1 MSRVRLGDF
10 VVDIV
15 SGELWSAGSEGGR
28 ERIVLREQP
37 LRVLRLLIECDG
49 RVATREDI
57 KKKLWPN
64 DTIVDFDHSINVAIG
79 TLRRALGDSADSPR
93 YIETLARRGYQLLV
107 AAEWLEP
114 GRAAAAAPGAA
125 AATEPPGLIGKKVS
139 HYRVIS
145 AIGGGGMGVVYQAED
160 LKLGRRVALKF
171 LPEELADDPSALRLL
186 QREAQT
192 ASALNHP
199 NICTIYEIEEHG
211 GQPFIAM
218 ELLEGETVLERLTS
232 RPGPVPLAELV
243 DVGVQA
249 CNGLQAAH
257 ERGII
262 HRDIKPPNIFLT
274 RLGSVKILDFG
285 IAKLAETEDIAGT
298 HPAVSSEGARPD
310 GGTKGHSFRS
320 ITAIGTPSYMSPEQ
334 VRRERLDTRTDLFSL
349 GLVLYQMAA
358 GRRAFEGD
366 TEAAIHDAILTLTP
380 EPARAYNPAVP
391 EGLDRVLARAL
402 EKDRARRY
410 QSAAELREDLLGLL
424 TKTRPTRVRSRR
436 WAWAAAV
443 AVLTA
448 GLGLYSGLH
457 RSVTLS
463 DTDTIVLADLSNE
476 TEDTVLDAGLNEALR
491 AGLGQ
496 TPYLSVLAAQ
506 KVVGTLR
513 LLNLPPATKLTP
525 DIALRVCGRTNS
537 RMVVGATIA
546 DAGNRYRIELRAL
559 DCQSKGQVARAEE
572 EVAGRNEIVH
582 ALGVTAAR
590 LRETLGE
597 PETSIARFNQP
608 LELAT
613 SSSPEALQQLILG
626 YQHHFSTNI
635 EEAAANYRRA
645 IELDSNFALAYAAL
659 ATVLQP
665 LDPSA
670 SMRAGTKS
678 YELRDRLMMPNRLR
692 AEYLYNN
699 LVVGDQEQACVAA
712 RQWAQTF
719 PRDYPARIDFA
730 FCLWLLGQPDRALAQ
745 IREAVRLLPSAQS
758 YQWEAELSITV
769 GRVQEA
775 KAALDQASARGLD
788 SNEVHYQ
795 RGRVSFLEGD
805 TAAMHAQMRWAEG
818 KPGAGQIF
826 MGESE
831 FEAYHG
837 RFHRARA
844 LLQRAVALGP
854 EGDLLPSMVARS
866 VLREA
871 EVGNAARARQA
882 ADSLIRRESDI
893 DARATFILALA
904 RGGAVTAARAYAD
917 SFARRFPR
925 NTVVQKFYLPT
936 IYGAIS
942 LEEHDPAGAIEV
954 LRPAVPYD
962 LAWPE
967 FNEAP
972 VYPAYVRG
980 LSYLQ
985 LHDGKRAAAEFQKL
999 LDHPGVIGR
1008 TVTGALARLQLARA
1022 QQMAGDTAAAL
1033 GSYQEFLILWQ
1044 DADPEIPIY
1053 QAARAEYARLKKG
1066 GSWVHAQLRKSY
1078 PA

>member
-1 MSRVRLGDF
+1 VSRVGLGSF

-15 SGELWSAGSEGGR
+15 SGELWSAGAEGGR

-37 LRVLRLLIECDG
+37 LRVLRLLIEYDG
-49 RVATREDI
+49 RVATREEI
-57 KKKLWPN
+57 RKKLWPN

-79 TLRRALGDSADSPR
+79 SLRRALGDSADNPQ
-93 YIETLARRGYQLLV
+93 YIETLARRGYRLVV

-114 GRAAAAAPGAA
+114 GLAAPAAPGAE
-125 AATEPPGLIGKKVS
+125 AATEPLGLIGKKVS

-145 AIGGGGMGVVYQAED
+145 AIGGGGMGMVYQAED

-171 LPEELADDPSALRLL
+171 LPEELADDPAALGLL

-199 NICTIYEIEEHG
+199 NICTIYEIEEHD

-232 RPGPVPLAELV
+232 RPGPMPLPELV
-243 DVGVQA
+243 DLGVQV

-257 ERGII
+257 GRGII

-274 RLGSVKILDFG
+274 RQGPVKILDFG
-285 IAKLAETEDIAGT
+285 VAKLAEAEDIAGA
-298 HPAVSSEGARPD
+298 HAAESSEGIRP
-310 GGTKGHSFRS
+310 GS

-334 VRRERLDTRTDLFSL
+334 VRKERLDTRTDLFSL

-366 TEAAIHDAILTLTP
+366 TEEAIHDAILVVTP

-402 EKDRARRY
+402 EKDRTRRY

-424 TKTRPTRVRSRR
+424 TETRPSRARSRR
-436 WAWAAAV
+436 WASTAAV
-443 AVLTA
+443 AVLAA
-448 GLGLYSGLH
+448 GLGLYSSLH

-463 DTDTIVLADLSNE
+463 DTDTIVLADLRNE
-476 TEDTVLDAGLNEALR
+476 TEDTVLDAGLNAGLR
-491 AGLGQ
+491 VGLGQ
-496 TPYLSVLAAQ
+496 TPYLSVLAAE

-513 LLNLPPATKLTP
+513 LLNLPPTTKLTP

-537 RMVVGATIA
+537 RMVVGGTIA
-546 DAGNRYRIELRAL
+546 DEGNRYRIELSAL
-559 DCQSKGQVARAEE
+559 DCQSKRQVARAEE
-572 EVAGRNEIVH
+572 EAGGRKEIVH
-582 ALGVTAAR
+582 TLGVTAAR
-590 LRETLGE
+590 LREMLGE

-613 SSSPEALQQLILG
+613 SSSPEALQQVVLG
-626 YQHHFSTNI
+626 YQHHVSTNYQ
-635 EEAAANYRRA
+635 EAAANYRHA
-645 IELDSNFALAYAAL
+645 IELDSNFALAYGAL
-659 ATVLQP
+659 ATALQQFDP
-665 LDPSA
+665 LG
-670 SMRAGTKS
+670 SMKAGMKS
-678 YELRDRLMMPNRLR
+678 YELRDRLIVPNRLR
-692 AEYLYNN
+692 AEFGYNN
-699 LVVGDQEQACVAA
+699 LVVGDQEKACAVAK
-712 RQWAQTF
+712 QWAQTF
-719 PRDYPARIDFA
+719 PRDYPAHIDFA
-730 FCLWLLGQPDRALAQ
+730 ICLKLLGQPDRALAE
-745 IREAVRLLPSAQS
+745 IREAVRLLPSVQS
-758 YQWEAELSITV
+758 YLWEAELSIV
-769 GRVQEA
+769 AGRVQEA
-775 KAALDQASARGLD
+775 KAALDQASASGSD
-788 SNEVHYQ
+788 IIEVHYE

-805 TAAMHAQMRWAEG
+805 TAVMHAQMRWAEG
-818 KPGAGQIF
+818 KPGAAPIF
-826 MGESE
+826 IGESE

-844 LLQRAVALGP
+844 LLQRALALGP
-854 EGDLLPSMVARS
+854 QGGLLPTMIARS

-871 EVGNAARARQA
+871 EVGNAARARHV
-882 ADSLIRRESDI
+882 ADSLIKGASDN
-893 DARATFILALA
+893 DATLILMLALA
-904 RGGAVTAARAYAD
+904 RGGSVTAARAYAD
-917 SFARRFPR
+917 SFARRFLR

-942 LEEHDPAGAIEV
+942 LEEHDPAGAIEA

-962 LAWPE
+962 FVLAEVWP
-967 FNEAP
+967 NEPP
-972 VYPAYVRG
+972 VYPSYVRG

-999 LDHPGVIGR
+999 LDHPGLVGR
-1008 TVTGALARLQLARA
+1008 SVTGALARLQLARA

-1033 GSYQEFLILWQ
+1033 GSYERFLSLWQ

-1066 GSWVHAQLRKSY
+1066 VIRGAPPTS
-1078 PA
+1078 

>member
-1 MSRVRLGDF
+1 
-10 VVDIV
+10 
-15 SGELWSAGSEGGR
+15 LWSAGAEGGR

-37 LRVLRLLIECDG
+37 LRVLRLLIEYDG
-49 RVATREDI
+49 RVATREEI

-79 TLRRALGDSADSPR
+79 TLRRALGDSADNPR
-93 YIETLARRGYQLLV
+93 YIETLARRGYRLLV

-114 GRAAAAAPGAA
+114 GRAAAGAPGAE
-125 AATEPPGLIGKKVS
+125 AATEPLGLIGKKVS

-145 AIGGGGMGVVYQAED
+145 AIGGGGMGMVYQAED

-171 LPEELADDPSALRLL
+171 LPEELAEDPVALRLL

-232 RPGPVPLAELV
+232 RPGPVQLAELV
-243 DVGVQA
+243 DVGVQV

-274 RLGSVKILDFG
+274 RQGPVKILDFG
-285 IAKLAETEDIAGT
+285 IAKVAETEDIAGT
-298 HPAVSSEGARPD
+298 HPAVSSEGTRP
-310 GGTKGHSFRS
+310 GSL
-320 ITAIGTPSYMSPEQ
+320 TAVGTPSYMSPEQ
-334 VRRERLDTRTDLFSL
+334 VRKERLDTRTDLFSL

-366 TEAAIHDAILTLTP
+366 TEEAIHEAILMLTP

-402 EKDRARRY
+402 EKDRTRRY

-424 TKTRPTRVRSRR
+424 TETRPTWARSRR
-436 WAWAAAV
+436 WASAAAV
-443 AVLTA
+443 AVLAA

-463 DTDTIVLADLSNE
+463 DTDTIVLADLTNE
-476 TEDTVLDAGLNEALR
+476 TEDTVLDAGLNTALR
-491 AGLGQ
+491 VGLGQ
-496 TPYLSVLAAQ
+496 TPYLSVLAAE
-506 KVVGTLR
+506 KVVGSLR
-513 LLNLPPATKLTP
+513 LLNLPPTTKLTP

-537 RMVVGATIA
+537 RMVVGGTIA
-546 DAGNRYRIELRAL
+546 DAGNRYRIELSAL
-559 DCQSKGQVARAEE
+559 DCQSKRRVAKAEE
-572 EVAGRNEIVH
+572 EVAGRNEVVH
-582 ALGVTAAR
+582 TLGVTAAR
-590 LRETLGE
+590 LREMLGE

-613 SSSPEALQQLILG
+613 SSSPEALQQVILG
-626 YQHHFSTNI
+626 YQRHVSANFQ
-635 EEAAANYRRA
+635 EAAANYRRA
-645 IELDSNFALAYAAL
+645 IELDSNFALAYGALAAAL
-659 ATVLQP
+659 QQIDP
-665 LDPSA
+665 LG
-670 SMRAGTKS
+670 SMKAGIKS
-678 YELRDRLMMPNRLR
+678 YELRDRLIVPNRLR
-692 AEYLYNN
+692 AEFGYNN
-699 LVVGDQEQACVAA
+699 LVVGDQEKACSFAKE
-712 RQWAQTF
+712 WAQTF
-719 PRDYPARIDFA
+719 PRDYPAHIDFA
-730 FCLWLLGQPDRALAQ
+730 ACLKLLGQPDRALAEA
-745 IREAVRLLPSAQS
+745 REAVRVLPSAQS
-758 YQWEAELSITV
+758 YGWEAELSIPA

-788 SNEVHYQ
+788 SIEARYE

-818 KPGAGQIF
+818 KPGAAPIF

-844 LLQRAVALGP
+844 LVRRALALGP
-854 EGDLLPSMVARS
+854 EGGLLPDMIARS

-871 EVGNAARARQA
+871 EVGNAARARGA
-882 ADSLIRRESDI
+882 ADSLIRGASDK
-893 DARATFILALA
+893 DATLILMLALA
-904 RGGAVTAARAYAD
+904 RGGSVTAARAYAD

-925 NTVVQKFYLPT
+925 NTLVQKFYLPT
-936 IYGAIS
+936 IYGAIR

-962 LAWPE
+962 FALPGAWP
-967 FNEAP
+967 NEPP
-972 VYPAYVRG
+972 VYPSYVRG

-985 LHDGKRAAAEFQKL
+985 LHDGKRAAAEFQRL
-999 LDHPGVIGR
+999 LDHPGLVGR

-1033 GSYQEFLILWQ
+1033 GSYEEFLTLWQ

-1066 GSWVHAQLRKSY
+1066 VIRGAPPTS
-1078 PA
+1078 

>member
-15 SGELWSAGSEGGR
+15 SGELWPAGAEGRG
-28 ERIVLREQP
+28 ERVVLREQP
-37 LRVLRLLIECDG
+37 LRVLRLLIEHEG
-49 RVATREDI
+49 RIATREEI
-57 KKKLWPN
+57 RKKLWPN
-64 DTIVDFDHSINVAIG
+64 DTIVEFDHSINVAIG
-79 TLRRALGDSADSPR
+79 TLRRALGDSADNPQ
-93 YIETLARRGYQLLV
+93 YIETLARRGYRLLV
-107 AAEWLEP
+107 AAERLEP
-114 GRAAAAAPGAA
+114 GQPAADAPGP
-125 AATEPPGLIGKKVS
+125 ATGPASAGLIGKKVS

-145 AIGGGGMGVVYQAED
+145 AIGGGGMGMVYQAED

-171 LPEELADDPSALRLL
+171 LPEELAEDPAALHLL

-199 NICTIYEIEEHG
+199 NICTIYEIEEHD

-218 ELLEGETVLERLTS
+218 ELLEGETLLEWLTA

-243 DVGVQA
+243 DVGVQV

-262 HRDIKPPNIFLT
+262 HRDIKPPNLFLT
-274 RLGSVKILDFG
+274 RQGPVKILDFG
-285 IAKLAETEDIAGT
+285 IAKLAETEDMPGT
-298 HPAVSSEGARPD
+298 HPAVLSA
-310 GGTKGHSFRS
+310 HSFRS
-320 ITAIGTPSYMSPEQ
+320 VTGVGTPSYMSPEQ

-366 TEAAIHDAILTLTP
+366 SEAAIHEAILTLTP
-380 EPARAYNPAVP
+380 EPARAHNPAVTK
-391 EGLDRVLARAL
+391 GLDRVLAKAL

-410 QSAAELREDLLGLL
+410 QSAAELRDDLRGLL
-424 TKTRPTRVRSRR
+424 TERRPTRRRSR
-436 WAWAAAV
+436 AWAAAAAI
-443 AVLTA
+443 AVLAA
-448 GLGLYSGLH
+448 GLGLYSRLH

-463 DTDTIVLADLSNE
+463 DTDTIVLADLGNE
-476 TEDTVLDAGLNEALR
+476 TEDTVLGAGLNAALPVS
-491 AGLGQ
+491 LGQ

-513 LLNLPPATKLTP
+513 LLNLPPTTKLTP
-525 DIALRVCGRTNS
+525 DIALRVCGQTNS
-537 RMVVGATIA
+537 RMVVGGTVAN
-546 DAGNRYRIELRAL
+546 AGNRYRIELSAL
-559 DCQSKGQVARAEE
+559 DCQSKRQVARAAEE
-572 EVAGRNEIVH
+572 AGGRNEIVH
-582 ALGVTAAR
+582 TLGVAAAR
-590 LRETLGE
+590 LREMLGE

-613 SSSPEALQQLILG
+613 SSSPEALQQVILG
-626 YQHHFSTNI
+626 YQHHFSLNRQ
-635 EEAAANYRRA
+635 EAAAKYRRA
-645 IELDSNFALAYAAL
+645 IELDSNFALAYGAL
-659 ATVLQP
+659 AAVLQP
-665 LDPSA
+665 VDLPS
-670 SMRAGTKS
+670 SMKAGTKS
-678 YELRDRLMMPNRLR
+678 YELRDRLIQPNRLR
-692 AEYLYNN
+692 AEFGYHN
-699 LVVGDQEQACVAA
+699 LVVGDQEKACAVAQ
-712 RQWAQTF
+712 QWAQTF
-719 PRDYPARIDFA
+719 PRDYPAHIDFA
-730 FCLWLLGQPDRALAQ
+730 ICLKLLGQPDRALAE
-745 IREAVRLLPSAQS
+745 IREAVRLLPSVQS
-758 YQWEAELSITV
+758 YSWEAELSILV

-775 KAALDQASARGLD
+775 EAALDQASALGMD
-788 SNEVHYQ
+788 SIELRYE

-805 TAAMHAQMRWAEG
+805 TAAMHAQFRWAEG
-818 KPGAGQIF
+818 KPGAGTAPIF

-854 EGDLLPSMVARS
+854 DGGLLPSMIARS

-882 ADSLIRRESDI
+882 ADSLINGASDN
-893 DARATFILALA
+893 DAKLILMLALA
-904 RGGAVTAARAYAD
+904 RGGSVTAARAYAD

-942 LEEHDPAGAIEV
+942 LEEDDPAGAIEA

-962 LAWPE
+962 FALPEAWP
-967 FNEAP
+967 NEPP
-972 VYPAYVRG
+972 VYPSYVRG

-985 LHDGKRAAAEFQKL
+985 LHDGKRAAAEFQRL
-999 LDHPGVIGR
+999 LDHPGLVGR

-1033 GSYQEFLILWQ
+1033 GSYEKFLTLWQ
-1044 DADPEIPIY
+1044 DADPEIPVY
-1053 QAARAEYARLKKG
+1053 RAARTEYARLKKG
-1066 GSWVHAQLRKSY
+1066 GASPTS
-1078 PA
+1078 